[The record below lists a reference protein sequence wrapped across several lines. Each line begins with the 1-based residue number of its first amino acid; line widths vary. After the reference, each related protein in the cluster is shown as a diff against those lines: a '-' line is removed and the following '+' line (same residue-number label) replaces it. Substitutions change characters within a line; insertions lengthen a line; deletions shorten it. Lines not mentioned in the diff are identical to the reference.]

1 MRRMIF
7 PLLLGLVGCAIL
19 IGLGVWQL
27 QRMEWKA
34 GVLAEI
40 DAKIAAAPV
49 ALPAAPIAPDQKY
62 LPVQV
67 TGAFTGDFLE
77 VLSGQKGGSPGVRI
91 IEAFATTDGRRI
103 LIDRGFLE
111 DVARAAPR
119 HAGAAEVVGNL
130 HWPQDA
136 DSFTPPP
143 DEKSGMWFARDAV
156 AMAAKLNTE
165 PTFIV
170 AREPTGDAITPMPV
184 DSSSIPNDHWGYA
197 ITWFLLAATWAGM
210 TGLLVW
216 RIRQRAD

>member
-1 MRRMIF
+1 MRRLIF

-19 IGLGVWQL
+19 LGLGVWQV
-27 QRMEWKA
+27 QRMGWKEA
-34 GVLAEI
+34 LLAEI
-40 DAKIAAAPV
+40 DAKISADPV
-49 ALPAAPIAPDQKY
+49 ALPPAPISPDQKY

-67 TGAFTGDFLE
+67 TGQFTGEYLE

-91 IEAFATTDGRRI
+91 IEAFATKDGRRI
-103 LIDRGFLE
+103 LVDRGFIE
-111 DVARAAPR
+111 DEARSTPR
-119 HAGAAEVVGNL
+119 HAGATEVVGNL
-130 HWPQDA
+130 HWPQDT

-143 DEKSGMWFARDAV
+143 DPKSGMWFARDAT

-170 AREPTGDAITPMPV
+170 ARETTGDAITPMPV

-216 RIRQRAD
+216 RIRQRTV